1 MPVWIAATAV
11 LIGNL
16 PFGYWRANV
25 RKFSVQWALAIHI
38 PVIFAIALRLAAG
51 IAFEPATLAIMVAA
65 FFLGQT
71 AGQRARSALSAALPI
86 PLTSCLPY
94 DLLRAVLG

>member
-1 MPVWIAATAV
+1 MWIAAAAV

-25 RKFSVQWALAIHI
+25 RKFSLQWALAIHV
-38 PVIFAIALRLAAG
+38 PVVLAIALRILG
-51 IAFEPATLAIMVAA
+51 GVPFEPATLAVMVAA

-71 AGQRARSALSAALPI
+71 AGQKTRIALSSL
-86 PLTSCLPY
+86 
-94 DLLRAVLG
+94 